1 MVHSICSFRPYLVQ
15 MKKLSN
21 HAMTA
26 NFKCF
31 HFTPSVSEGEMKP
44 NLLLLHLED
53 KRTGSILDLYLT
65 EGSSSCWCLC
75 LIIEGSS
82 AANIYA
88 GTLCY
93 RHALCAG
100 THPMAHMKH

>member
-1 MVHSICSFRPYLVQ
+1 
-15 MKKLSN
+15 
-21 HAMTA
+21 MTA
-26 NFKCF
+26 NFKRF

-53 KRTGSILDLYLT
+53 KRTGNILDLYLT

-88 GTLCY
+88 
-93 RHALCAG
+93 LCATG
-100 THPMAHMKH
+100 MLCVQAHILWLT